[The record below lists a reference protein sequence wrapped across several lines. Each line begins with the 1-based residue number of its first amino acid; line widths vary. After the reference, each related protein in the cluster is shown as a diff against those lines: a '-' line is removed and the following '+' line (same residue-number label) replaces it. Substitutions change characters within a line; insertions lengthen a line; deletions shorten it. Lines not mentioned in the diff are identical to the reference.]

1 MKPILLVI
9 ACIVLLIL
17 ALYKYG
23 RGVHANRQAT
33 STQRKSIR
41 NENTFSLDEMRLN
54 YLMY

>member
-1 MKPILLVI
+1 MKPILLVV

-23 RGVHANRQAT
+23 RGMHANRQAT
-33 STQRKSIR
+33 STQRKTTR
-41 NENTFSLDEMRLN
+41 NADAFSLDEIRLN

>member
-1 MKPILLVI
+1 MKPILLVV

-23 RGVHANRQAT
+23 RSMHANRQAT
-33 STQRKSIR
+33 STQRKTTR
-41 NENTFSLDEMRLN
+41 NTDAFSLDEIRID